1 MLDLIVKAQPV
12 AISGN
17 FEEVKT
23 ELQEQIKRYDIEVTA
38 DNLQDAKKMATEL
51 NTLSKS
57 INRIKIDKSKEFAA
71 PIEAFKKKTME
82 LIDVIQSGREKILA
96 QTKVFEE
103 KVVKICKE
111 LLVAEL
117 AELNERLGV
126 TAEFRTATIDG
137 MAIQSNLTSKLNLT
151 KAAKDKLFN
160 AVQADKT
167 RQETVKSRLS
177 MLAAISERA
186 GLKTPILDTAVASF
200 IAEPEHV
207 FNEKLNKLIDSE
219 VAREKAIE
227 ERIRKEAEAK
237 EKAEAERKAREAAEA
252 EQRKARE
259 AHEAAERERR
269 AKERE
274 AELAEREKQL
284 EAKRQQDVIDRAM
297 MEAELAEAREAAAQ
311 TKPIKPAPE
320 LKQAKVF
327 VVNLS
332 MKIKCL
338 PDTTQDG
345 VKQFLNQLLSEHN
358 ADVLKIDVLGE

>member
-17 FEEVKT
+17 FDEVKT
-23 ELQEQIKRYDIEVTA
+23 ALQSEIAKYDIEVTV
-38 DNLQDAKKMATEL
+38 DNLPDAKKAATEL
-51 NTLSKS
+51 NKLSKA
-57 INRIKIDKSKEFAA
+57 IDQVKKDKAKEFAA
-71 PIEAFKKKTME
+71 PIEDFKKKTME
-82 LIDVIQSGREKILA
+82 LIDIIQSGREKILA

-103 KVVKICKE
+103 KVIKTCKE
-111 LLVAEL
+111 LLIAEL
-117 AELNERLGV
+117 AELNDQLGV

-137 MAIQSNLTSKLNLT
+137 MAIQSNLTNKLNLT
-151 KAAKDKLFN
+151 KAAKDKLFD
-160 AVQADKT
+160 AVQADKN

-207 FNEKLNKLIDSE
+207 FNEKLNMLIDSE

-237 EKAEAERKAREAAEA
+237 EKAEAERKAREAAEV
-252 EQRKARE
+252 EQRAARE
-259 AHEAAERERR
+259 AHEAAERERK
-269 AKERE
+269 AKEHE
-274 AELAEREKQL
+274 AELAGREKQL
-284 EAKRQQDVIDRAM
+284 EAKRQQDAIDRAM

-311 TKPIKPAPE
+311 AKPIKPAPE

-327 VVNLS
+327 AVNLS
-332 MKIKCL
+332 MKMKCL
-338 PDTTQDG
+338 PNTTQDG
-345 VKQFLNQLLSEHN
+345 VKQFLNQFLSEHN
-358 ADVLKIDVLGE
+358 ADILKIDVLGE